1 MAVTPTDYVIIGQ
14 VHETSAADEVQQ
26 WLIDSLWI
34 KEAVGMICGA
44 PKSCKSW
51 LCLDMAVS
59 IASGTD
65 ALGKFRTLRQ
75 GPVLIYLAEDNL
87 FDVKKRIHNLCEA
100 RAIDIKGLPLYS
112 ITAPTLRLDDDEDRR
127 SLAAIIEN
135 IKPAFVVLD
144 PLVRLH
150 SLDENN
156 ASEMAKLLSFLRAL
170 QRHYSCG
177 IALVHHATKRTHSRP
192 GLNLRGS
199 SDLHAFGDSNIYLS
213 REEKNIKVSIEHRS
227 AASPEDFEMALHDEP
242 CCHLK
247 VTSPS
252 VTASA
257 TIDELIIAVLKLA
270 GTPLTRTAIREKL
283 RLNNQRLGCALSS
296 MEQKKSICRDKDGWR
311 LA

>member
-1 MAVTPTDYVIIGQ
+1 MAVTPSDYVIIGQ
-14 VHETSAADEVQQ
+14 VQEASLTGESQQ
-26 WLIDSLWI
+26 WLIDSIWI
-34 KEAVGMICGA
+34 KEAVGIICGA

-51 LCLDMAVS
+51 LCLDMAVA

-87 FDVKKRIHNLCEA
+87 FDVKKRIHHLCQA
-100 RAIDIKGLPLYS
+100 RSIDIKGLPVYS
-112 ITAPTLRLDDDEDRR
+112 LTAPRLRLDDGEDQR
-127 SLAAIIEN
+127 SLATIIESV
-135 IKPAFVVLD
+135 KPVFMVLD

-156 ASEMAKLLSFLRAL
+156 ASEMAKLLSYLRAL
-170 QRHYSCG
+170 QRHYSCA
-177 IALVHHATKRTHSRP
+177 IALVHHATKRAHSRP

-227 AASPEDFEMALHDEP
+227 AASPEDFEMALRDDP

-247 VTSPS
+247 VTSAS
-252 VTASA
+252 VTSSA
-257 TIDELIIAVLKLA
+257 TIEELIVAILKQSNI
-270 GTPLTRTAIREKL
+270 PQTRTALREKL
-283 RLNNQRLGCALSS
+283 RLNNQRLGCVLSS
-296 MEQKKSICRDKDGWR
+296 MEQKRIICRDKDGWH